1 MDYRYLLQEENERVM
16 ERYQLSMDRI
26 RAMKEEDMA
35 EPYGGYF
42 RSVGAF
48 VEMMDELVNSLY
60 EGEELSLAQM
70 EERNLRLYGDVLPE
84 RYGESYANPGY
95 AAKQL
100 GKELGQLLCFLYT
113 EIRGEIVLAFERR
126 LEEMTAVNETFIEI
140 YNMFQEAF
148 AEGKKAPAHKE
159 IQDAL
164 YWYVSD
170 YTDLMVRFRIRE
182 GLDPALSFAAD
193 IIRESDL
200 SDLRYLYRFGEY
212 VSGGDMELAAFMNSL
227 PQETV
232 NRMADTYTEGF
243 RRGFQVMGRDL
254 SKKKTV
260 VVEYQLG
267 FERMIRRAMENFEA
281 MGLKP
286 ILYRAAVQSI
296 NRRTA
301 GKRGYYGSSPNRQ
314 YEYDHR
320 YDNALYMGSNL
331 KERKLAATRAAYE
344 EFKDLAAVCAGP
356 AVVETFGLPG
366 FSPVNSEAAFSLSPH
381 QQEVSLEMANEI
393 RRITNQY
400 MPGDETS
407 FTIIAFPRPEIG
419 KDFPGIFEDT
429 IALNTLDYEK
439 YQKIQQTMIDALD
452 EADRVHITGRGD
464 NRTDL
469 WVKLHPLKDREKETN
484 FENCV
489 ADVNIPLGEVFTSPV
504 LEGTRGLLHVG
515 CVYIEEYQFRDLWL
529 RFEDGRVTDY
539 GCGNFKPQENWEEQG
554 RALVKQVIFRG
565 HDQLPMGEFA
575 IGTNTTAY
583 AMAEKYQIGDK
594 LPILIAEKTG
604 PHFAVGGTCYSFSED
619 SPMYNPDGKE
629 VIARDNEVSILRK
642 SDPSRAYFSCH
653 TDITVPYSELGDIAA
668 VTAEGTETVLI
679 RQGRFV
685 LEGTEELNQALDG
698 K

>member
-1 MDYRYLLQEENERVM
+1 MKERFSLMRERIGEISQEELVKEPYRDFFVKTAQFILQITQVYDRLQEGWLDTASLQELDENNQKMYEDILP
-16 ERYQLSMDRI
+16 EHYAESYGNP
-26 RAMKEEDMA
+26 AYAEEK
-35 EPYGGYF
+35 
-42 RSVGAF
+42 
-48 VEMMDELVNSLY
+48 L
-60 EGEELSLAQM
+60 GEEF
-70 EERNLRLYGDVLPE
+70 
-84 RYGESYANPGY
+84 
-95 AAKQL
+95 
-100 GKELGQLLCFLYT
+100 GQLLSFLYT
-113 EIRGEIVLAFERR
+113 EIRGMIIFAYENR
-126 LEEMTAVNETFIEI
+126 LFDLTVAMELFVQI
-140 YNMFQEAF
+140 YNLFEDEQVEPKDVKEAV
-148 AEGKKAPAHKE
+148 
-159 IQDAL
+159 

-170 YTDLMVRFRIRE
+170 YSDEMVGRRVRE
-182 GLDPALSFAAD
+182 GVDPDLDFAAK
-193 IIRESDL
+193 IICESDL
-200 SDLRYLYRFGEY
+200 QDLRYLYRFGEY
-212 VSGGDMELAAFMNSL
+212 ITENEKAMAEFLNTL
-227 PQETV
+227 PREEIQA
-232 NRMADTYTEGF
+232 MARTFTEGY
-243 RRGFQVMGRDL
+243 RTGFLMTGKDIT
-254 SKKKTV
+254 KKKTV
-260 VVEYQLG
+260 NLRFQLG
-267 FERMIRRAMENFEA
+267 FERMVREAIEQFEA
-281 MGLKP
+281 MGLRP
-286 ILYRAAVQSI
+286 VIYRSAVHSVNKKQHHRI
-296 NRRTA
+296 
-301 GKRGYYGSSPNRQ
+301 GYYGAVPNKQ
-314 YEYDHR
+314 FEYDHK
-320 YDNALYMGSNL
+320 DDHALYL
-331 KERKLAATRAAYE
+331 DHEFVQRKLRVLQVAYE
-344 EFKDLAAVCAGP
+344 QVKELANVHGGP
-356 AVVETFGLPG
+356 ACMETFGETP
-366 FSPVNSEAAFSLSPH
+366 FAPVTKKEACALSRH
-381 QQEVSLEMANEI
+381 QQKLQVSYDNEAGQI
-393 RRITNQY
+393 VNRYIK
-400 MPGDETS
+400 GDERS
-407 FTIIAFPRPEIG
+407 FTIIAYPVKEIG
-419 KDFPGIFEDT
+419 SQFEEIFRET
-429 IALNTLDYEK
+429 VKINTLDNQQ
-439 YQKIQQTMIDALD
+439 YQKIQQSIIDALD
-452 EADRVHITGRGD
+452 QGEYVRIKGKGA

-469 WVKLHPLKDREKETN
+469 TVHLHTLEEPQKQTN

-604 PHFAVGGTCYSFSED
+604 PHFAVGDTCYSFSED